1 MTNFTPSSSVMS
13 ATRSPETGIKPAN
26 QPFSTP
32 PASSDLPR
40 SSAALTVAQPTVFRA
55 GRSSFAIAVSS
66 RAFLPCRPAPAASKQ
81 AAIQIDRLPIEVL
94 GCSFRAMRRVWQS
107 IRRGRGGLAQVHDFG
122 GGGDPDPEPAALIR
136 SPSMMKVELFSI
148 LSDLMSSV
156 RQPGPRRF
164 WVDGFLRTS
173 LGGESKG
180 VTRIRQSSA
189 KTRHG
194 HLREGD
200 LAERNCIRRQ
210 SISRAES
217 WPRECPTD
225 E

>member
-156 RQPGPRRF
+156 RPA
-164 WVDGFLRTS
+164 RTTTI
-173 LGGESKG
+173 LGGRFSADKPW
-180 VTRIRQSSA
+180 RRKQRCDQDPPKFRQNKAWPSS
-189 KTRHG
+189 
-194 HLREGD
+194 
-200 LAERNCIRRQ
+200 RRR
-210 SISRAES
+210 SRGKELH
-217 WPRECPTD
+217 
-225 E
+225 